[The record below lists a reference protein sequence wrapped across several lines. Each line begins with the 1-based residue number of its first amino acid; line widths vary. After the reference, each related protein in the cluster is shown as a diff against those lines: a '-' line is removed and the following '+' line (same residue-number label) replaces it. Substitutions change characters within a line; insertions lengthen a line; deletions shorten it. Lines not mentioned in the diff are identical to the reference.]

1 MSLKV
6 KSTLLALMFV
16 PTLAMAADTDQEQA
30 INFIYN
36 SNAMEFS
43 ELASLNKVEKVMK
56 KKAPASDK
64 KQMQQTNGIDYSRI
78 WSGYPKIEGHEV
90 Y

>member
-16 PTLAMAADTDQEQA
+16 PTLGMAADTDHEQA
-30 INFIYN
+30 INFIYS
-36 SNAMEFS
+36 SNAMELS
-43 ELASLNKVEKVMK
+43 ESASMNKVEKGMK
-56 KKAPASDK
+56 KEVSTSDK
-64 KQMQQTNGIDYSRI
+64 KQMQKTNGIDYSRN